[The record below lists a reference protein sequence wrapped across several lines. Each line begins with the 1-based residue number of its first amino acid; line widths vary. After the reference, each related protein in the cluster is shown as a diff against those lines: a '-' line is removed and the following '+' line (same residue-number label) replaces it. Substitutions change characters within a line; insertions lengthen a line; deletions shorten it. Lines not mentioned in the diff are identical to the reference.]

1 MTTDDHCECL
11 PHQARVTITTLHNL
25 LPSMGTVLV
34 DECDV
39 RCSEVEAREGNGL
52 VLDTSCTTGPGH
64 SDSV

>member
-1 MTTDDHCECL
+1 MTTECL
-11 PHQARVTITTLHNL
+11 PHQARVNITTIHNL

-34 DECDV
+34 DECYV
-39 RCSEVEAREGNGL
+39 RCSEVETRELGDGL